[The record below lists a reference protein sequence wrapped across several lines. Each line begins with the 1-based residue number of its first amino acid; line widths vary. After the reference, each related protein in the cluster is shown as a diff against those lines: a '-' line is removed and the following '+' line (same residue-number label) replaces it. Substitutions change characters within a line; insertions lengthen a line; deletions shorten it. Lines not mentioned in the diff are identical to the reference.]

1 MRPVTLKRTQREFP
15 IAATPTHLHAAAS
28 STNCGSAEA
37 RAELF
42 GLGVDFHTYAD
53 ALAWMSS
60 ILQSAEA
67 GSKASIGFLNAH
79 NLNVAWSD
87 PDYRQALSQLDRV
100 FPDGVGLRFAA
111 RMAGIPFYENLA
123 GTDLVPSLLRHP
135 VAQGHR
141 VFILGERPGQ
151 IAAVKDSFLRLFPG
165 LVLAGYHHG
174 YFDLDQSEA
183 LVELINDSGADIL
196 LVGMGTPRQEKWLA
210 QHACALKPRLRIGV
224 GGLFHYWD
232 GRLRRAPALLRRMR
246 LEWAYILLQQP
257 HRWRRYAMSAPM
269 LLWYTLRDAIS
280 AASTRR

>member
-1 MRPVTLKRTQREFP
+1 MRPVTLKRTQRELSTVV
-15 IAATPTHLHAAAS
+15 TPTRGHETAS
-28 STNCGSAEA
+28 SFGSAET

-42 GLGVDFHTYAD
+42 GLGVDFHTYEA

-60 ILQSAEA
+60 IIQSPDA
-67 GSKASIGFLNAH
+67 GSSASVGFLNAH

-87 PDYRQALSQLDRV
+87 ADYRQALSRLDRV

-111 RMAGIPFYENLA
+111 KMAGVPFYENLA
-123 GTDLVPSLLRHP
+123 GTDLVPSLLRQP
-135 VAQGHR
+135 VAQGLG

-151 IAAVKDSFLRLFPG
+151 IGAVKDAFQRLFPG
-165 LVLAGYHHG
+165 LFLAGYHHG

-183 LVELINDSGADIL
+183 VVELINDSGADIL

-210 QHACALKPRLRIGV
+210 QYASALQPRLRIGV

-232 GRLRRAPALLRRMR
+232 GRLRRAPALLRRMK

-269 LLWYTLRDAIS
+269 LLWCTLRDAFS
-280 AASTRR
+280 AAASRE